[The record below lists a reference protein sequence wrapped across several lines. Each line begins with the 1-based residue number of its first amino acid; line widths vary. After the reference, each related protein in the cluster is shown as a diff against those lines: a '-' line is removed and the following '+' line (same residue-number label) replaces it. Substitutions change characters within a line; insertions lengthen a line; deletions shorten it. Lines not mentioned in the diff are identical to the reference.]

1 MKRIRLFN
9 TAALI
14 LVALLVTGAAAAQ
27 EVRVV
32 TSGGF
37 TEAYK
42 QLAPRFERETGIHV
56 VSGFGASLGA
66 TPDAI
71 PNRLKRGEP
80 IDVIILAGPG
90 LDALIKDGKVDAR
103 NRFPLV
109 RSLIGLAVRTGTPK
123 PDISTVDALKRTL
136 LQAKSVGYSDSA
148 SGVYLSTVLFPRLGI
163 ADQLRPKSKKIEA
176 YERVGDALARGDIDV
191 GFQQISELRPVP
203 GITIVGPLPE
213 GAQEVTVFSAAIV
226 NGAKNPV
233 EARKLI
239 DFLSSPAVAPVVEQT
254 GLEPIPRSALPGAI
268 DIHVHTEPD
277 SRPRAVDGIEAAQQA
292 KARGM
297 RAIVLKN
304 HYEYTSGLAYI
315 VGKQVPGIEVFGGVD
330 LNLTVGGMN
339 PAAVEY
345 MAATT
350 GARGKLVWMSTF
362 DAENQVRVSKE
373 NRPFVSVSKDGQLL
387 PATKAVIA
395 SIARHGLVLA
405 TGHVSADEGLM
416 LVREAKR
423 QGVQHIVITH
433 AMNDPIRMT
442 VPQMQEAAKLGALV
456 EFVGGNIGDADGKA
470 RMDRFADAIRKV
482 GPEFCILSSDLG
494 QKGNP
499 LPTDGFNAF
508 IGAMKAHGFSDQDI
522 DRMAR
527 RNPAQLLGLAPS
539 AAPSERSESRGER
552 SESRGLP
559 TK

>member
-1 MKRIRLFN
+1 MMKRIRSIR
-9 TAALI
+9 TTVI
-14 LVALLVTGAAAAQ
+14 VAIVLLLAAAASAQ

-42 QLAPRFERETGIHV
+42 QLAPQFERETKIKV
-56 VSGFGASLGA
+56 ISGFGASMGA

-71 PNRLKRGEP
+71 PNRLARGEP
-80 IDVIILAGPG
+80 IDVIILATPG
-90 LDALIKDGKVDAR
+90 LDELTKQGKIEPGSRVDLI
-103 NRFPLV
+103 
-109 RSLIGLAVRTGTPK
+109 RSLIAMAVRNGTPK
-123 PDISTVDALKRTL
+123 PDISTVEGLKRTL
-136 LQAKSVGYSDSA
+136 LQAKSIGSSDSA
-148 SGVYLSTVLFPRLGI
+148 SGVYLRTVLFPRLGV
-163 ADQLRPKSKKIEA
+163 ADQIKAKSKVIEA
-176 YERVGDALARGDIDV
+176 YERVGDALARGDIDI
-191 GFQQISELRPVP
+191 GFQQVSELKPVP

-213 GAQEVTVFSAAIV
+213 GAQQVTIFSAAIPK
-226 NGAKNPV
+226 GAKNPD
-233 EARKLI
+233 AAKRLI
-239 DFLSSPAVAPVVEQT
+239 QFLSSPAVAPIVRET
-254 GLEPIPRSALPGAI
+254 GVEPIPQAAPAPRSAGNAVLRGAI

-277 SRPRAVDGIEAAQQA
+277 SRPRSVDAIEAVQQA
-292 KARGM
+292 KANGM
-297 RAIVLKN
+297 RAVVLKN

-315 VGKQVPGIEVFGGVD
+315 AGKQVPGVEVFGGVD

-362 DAENQVRVSKE
+362 DAENQVRFSKE
-373 NRPFVSVSKDGQLL
+373 NRPSVSVSKNGELL

-395 SIARHGLVLA
+395 AIAKHGLVLA
-405 TGHVSADEGLM
+405 TGHTSAEEGL
-416 LVREAKR
+416 LLIREAKR
-423 QGVQHIVITH
+423 QGVQRIVVTH

-442 VPQMQEAAKLGALV
+442 IPQMQEAAKLGAFV

-470 RMDRFADAIRKV
+470 RMDRFADAIKKI

-499 LPTDGFNAF
+499 LPTDGFAAF
-508 IGAMKAHGFSDQDI
+508 LGAMNARGLTDQDI

-527 RNPAQLLGLAPS
+527 RNPAQLLGLP
-539 AAPSERSESRGER
+539 P
-552 SESRGLP
+552 
-559 TK
+559 K

>member
-1 MKRIRLFN
+1 MLRRIHARR
-9 TAALI
+9 TAAFVV
-14 LVALLVTGAAAAQ
+14 VALLVATAAWAQ

-42 QLAPRFERETGIHV
+42 QLAPQFERDTHIKV
-56 VSGFGASLGA
+56 ISGFGASMGA

-80 IDVIILAGPG
+80 IDVIILASPG
-90 LDALIKDGKVDAR
+90 LDDLIKQGMVDAATR
-103 NRFPLV
+103 VDLV
-109 RSLIGLAVRTGTPK
+109 RSLIGMGVRTGAPK
-123 PDISTVDALKRTL
+123 PDISTLDAFKRTL
-136 LQAKSVGYSDSA
+136 LQAKSIGYSDSA
-148 SGVYLSTVLFPRLGI
+148 SGVYLRTELFPRLGV
-163 ADQLRPKSKKIEA
+163 ADQIKGKSKVVEA
-176 YERVGDALARGDIDV
+176 FERVGDAVARGDVEI

-213 GAQEVTVFSAAIV
+213 GAQQVTIFSAAIPKV
-226 NGAKNPV
+226 AKNV
-233 EARKLI
+233 DAARRLI
-239 DFLSSPAVAPVVEQT
+239 QFLSSPAVASLVQQT
-254 GLEPIPRSALPGAI
+254 GLEPISRSSLTGAI

-277 SRPRAVDGIEAAQQA
+277 SRPRSVDAIEAVQQA

-350 GARGKLVWMSTF
+350 GGRGRLVWMSTF
-362 DAENQVRVSKE
+362 DAENQVRFSKE
-373 NRPFVSVSKDGQLL
+373 NRPFVSVSKNGQLL
-387 PATKAVIA
+387 PTTKNVIA
-395 SIARHGLVLA
+395 SIAKHNLVLA
-405 TGHVSADEGLM
+405 TGHVSSEEGLM

-423 QGVQHIVITH
+423 QGVQRVVITH
-433 AMNDPIRMT
+433 AMNDPIRMS
-442 VPQMQEAAKLGALV
+442 VPQMQEAARLGAFI
-456 EFVGGNIGDADGKA
+456 EFVGGNIGDADGRA
-470 RMDRFADAIRKV
+470 RMDRFADAIKKI
-482 GPEFCILSSDLG
+482 GPQFCILSSDLG

-499 LPTDGFNAF
+499 LPTDGFAAF
-508 IGAMKAHGFSDQDI
+508 FGAMKAHGLTDADI

-527 RNPAQLLGLAPS
+527 RNPAQLLGLA
-539 AAPSERSESRGER
+539 GE
-552 SESRGLP
+552 
-559 TK
+559 

>member
-1 MKRIRLFN
+1 MMKTICSVRTKIF
-9 TAALI
+9 AVI
-14 LVALLVTGAAAAQ
+14 ALLVATTASAQ

-42 QLAPRFERETGIHV
+42 QLAPQFERDTKIKV
-56 VSGFGASLGA
+56 ISGFGASLGA

-90 LDALIKDGKVDAR
+90 LEALIKDGMVDASTR
-103 NRFPLV
+103 VDLV
-109 RSLIGLAVRTGTPK
+109 RSLIAMAVRNGTPK

-136 LQAKSVGYSDSA
+136 LQAKSIGSSDSA
-148 SGVYLSTVLFPRLGI
+148 SGVYLRTVLFPRLGI
-163 ADQLRPKSKKIEA
+163 ADQIKAKSKVIEA
-176 YERVGDALARGDIDV
+176 YERVGDALARGDIDI
-191 GFQQISELRPVP
+191 GFQQVSELKPVP
-203 GITIVGPLPE
+203 GITIVAPLPE
-213 GAQEVTVFSAAIV
+213 GAQEVTIFAAAIPK
-226 NGAKNPV
+226 GAKNP
-233 EARKLI
+233 EAARRLI
-239 DFLSSPAVAPVVEQT
+239 QFLSSPAVASIIRDT
-254 GLEPIPRSALPGAI
+254 GLEPVPQAAPSARAGGNVVLRGAI

-277 SRPRAVDGIEAAQQA
+277 SRPRSVDAIEAAQQA
-292 KARGM
+292 KANGM
-297 RAIVLKN
+297 RAVVLKN

-315 VGKQVPGIEVFGGVD
+315 AGKQVPGVEVFGGVD
-330 LNLTVGGMN
+330 LNVTVGGMN

-362 DAENQVRVSKE
+362 DAENQVRFSKE
-373 NRPFVSVSKDGQLL
+373 NRPFVGVSKNGELL

-395 SIARHGLVLA
+395 AIAKHGLVLA
-405 TGHVSADEGLM
+405 TGHNSSEEGLM
-416 LVREAKR
+416 LIREAKR
-423 QGVQHIVITH
+423 QGVQHIVVTH
-433 AMNDPIRMT
+433 AMNDPIRMS
-442 VPQMQEAAKLGALV
+442 VPQMQEAAKLGALI

-470 RMDRFADAIRKV
+470 RMDRFADAIKKI

-499 LPTDGFNAF
+499 LPTDGFAAF
-508 IGAMKAHGFSDQDI
+508 LGAMKAHGFTDEDI

-527 RNPAQLLGLAPS
+527 RNPAQLLGLP
-539 AAPSERSESRGER
+539 
-552 SESRGLP
+552 P
-559 TK
+559 T